1 MTDHSHP
8 RDTQHPKPEHITPP
22 KNTAVRV
29 FTTRGRCKAEKN
41 YHNWQQLYFIY
52 IYL

>member
-1 MTDHSHP
+1 MTAHSHP
-8 RDTQHPKPEHITPP
+8 RDAQHPKPEHITPP

-41 YHNWQQLYFIY
+41 YWQQLYFIY